1 MKRAWTAW
9 WLSMFLLVSL
19 AGFSFSQG
27 ASKEEVSEPP
37 APKRGILE
45 VLLKIERNIW
55 TALQNKKLDD
65 AFAYLDK
72 TYTGFESEVQRRFDS
87 PDEHYRYA
95 VESLKDV
102 TIDTWEIV
110 NPKAQVY
117 GNTVILTYLGQDS
130 GKEEN
135 KPYEHIWK
143 VTAVYVKGKEGWKI
157 AHYHWSLDSEQ

>member
-19 AGFSFSQG
+19 AGFSYSQG

-55 TALQNKKLDD
+55 TAIQNKKLED
-65 AFAYLDK
+65 AFPYLDK

-102 TIDTWEIV
+102 TSTPGRSSTRRLRFTETRSSSRTSARTPAKKRI
-110 NPKAQVY
+110 NP
-117 GNTVILTYLGQDS
+117 TSTS
-130 GKEEN
+130 GR
-135 KPYEHIWK
+135 
-143 VTAVYVKGKEGWKI
+143 
-157 AHYHWSLDSEQ
+157 